1 MSSPNHYETLS
12 VSQTASEAEIKKAY
26 RTLSLKYHPDRNSSD
41 DAATKIR
48 EINDAYEILG
58 DAQKRQQYDA
68 QLQGGG
74 GFPFGMQGGMNDM
87 NDMGN
92 IFKMMFGQGGMP
104 GMHGMHGMP
113 EIRVFHGGHPFGPG
127 GHPFGPGGM
136 HGQMFHQMQK
146 PPPIVKNIQLSME
159 QAFQG
164 CTLPIEI
171 ERWTHIG
178 DTKINETETIY
189 ITFPPGIDE
198 NEMLIMPNRGNVIN
212 DTNKGDIKITI
223 QLLNTTQF
231 TRQGVDLI
239 YKKTIS
245 LKESLCGFSFE
256 ITHLN
261 GKVLCLNNKASA
273 TIVKPNYK
281 KVINGLG
288 MIRDGNPGNLIIE
301 FTIEF
306 PESLTSE
313 QITSLAAIL

>member
-58 DAQKRQQYDA
+58 DVQKRQQYDA

-74 GFPFGMQGGMNDM
+74 GFPFGMQGGMEDM

-92 IFKMMFGQGGMP
+92 IFKMMFGQGGIP

-146 PPPIVKNIQLSME
+146 PPPIVKNIQLS
-159 QAFQG
+159 
-164 CTLPIEI
+164 
-171 ERWTHIG
+171 
-178 DTKINETETIY
+178 
-189 ITFPPGIDE
+189 
-198 NEMLIMPNRGNVIN
+198 
-212 DTNKGDIKITI
+212 
-223 QLLNTTQF
+223 
-231 TRQGVDLI
+231 TR
-239 YKKTIS
+239 
-245 LKESLCGFSFE
+245 
-256 ITHLN
+256 
-261 GKVLCLNNKASA
+261 
-273 TIVKPNYK
+273 
-281 KVINGLG
+281 
-288 MIRDGNPGNLIIE
+288 
-301 FTIEF
+301 
-306 PESLTSE
+306 
-313 QITSLAAIL
+313 